1 MLFLRTYNN
10 NMLIMKM
17 LSNAQVDK
25 MFQGKTEINDI
36 LVHDKQE
43 S

>member
-1 MLFLRTYNN
+1 MLLS
-10 NMLIMKM
+10 IIM
-17 LSNAQVDK
+17 LSNAPINK